1 MNLLKLIGWELDRI
15 KKVYGLLLGIL
26 LTIQFGWL
34 AVFLWQ
40 NTMLNEESR
49 RRGGSVL
56 VVLHSYLMSTPY
68 ILSIGLGL
76 IAMLFF
82 SGWIWYREFW
92 GRGTFMMRL
101 LTLPT
106 KRIQLFISKFITVMM
121 MILGLI
127 AVQWFALVIEY
138 QLFTAWLDGQGIV
151 QQDTF
156 ADVRKLEVFSLL
168 YPTSLVNFIV
178 HVILIAFVVLT
189 VFTFVLVERSLWQ
202 RTMLSP
208 LASVALIAGILA
220 IPSIIFYFSESY
232 LFMDELVL
240 LLIGGFLFSVAVLTF
255 IARQYLQKKLS
266 V

>member
-1 MNLLKLIGWELDRI
+1 MNLLKLIGWELDRV
-15 KKVYGLLLGIL
+15 KKMYGLLLGVL
-26 LTIQFGWL
+26 MTIQFGWL
-34 AVFLWQ
+34 AVFIWR
-40 NTMLNEESR
+40 NTVLNEEYR
-49 RRGGSVL
+49 REGQSLL
-56 VVLHSYLMSTPY
+56 VVFHSYLMSTPY
-68 ILSIGLGL
+68 ILSIGIGL
-76 IAMLFF
+76 IVMLVF

-138 QLFTAWLDGQGIV
+138 QIFTTWLDGQGIR

-156 ADVRKLEVFSLL
+156 ADIRQLDVFSLL
-168 YPTSLVNFIV
+168 YPTSFVNFII
-178 HVILIAFVVLT
+178 HVMLIAFVVLT

-202 RTMLSP
+202 RTIFSP
-208 LASVALIAGILA
+208 LVSIALIGGVLA
-220 IPSIIFYFSESY
+220 IPSTIFYVIEQY
-232 LFMDELVL
+232 LFMDELA
-240 LLIGGFLFSVAVLTF
+240 LILVIGFLFSVATLTI
-255 IARQYLQKKLS
+255 IARQYLQKKIS

>member
-15 KKVYGLLLGIL
+15 KKVYGLLLGVL

-34 AVFLWQ
+34 AVFLWR
-40 NTMLNEESR
+40 NTMLNEEYR
-49 RRGGSVL
+49 REGQTLL
-56 VVLHSYLMSTPY
+56 VVFHSYLMSTPY

-76 IAMLFF
+76 IAMLVF

-106 KRIQLFISKFITVMM
+106 KRIQLFVSKFITVMM

-138 QLFTAWLDGQGIV
+138 QLFSAWLDGQDIV

-156 ADVRKLEVFSLL
+156 ADVRQLDVFSLL

-189 VFTFVLVERSLWQ
+189 VFTYVLVERSLWQ
-202 RTMLSP
+202 RTVFSP

-220 IPSIIFYFSESY
+220 IPSIIFYVSERY

-240 LLIGGFLFSVAVLTF
+240 LLVGGFLFSVATLTF